1 MRNEAYSYAQLH
13 ITMRQSN
20 VRVSVPMRIG
30 ASSHNGEAMRIE
42 ANSITVRIGAIQV
55 LHAKFP
61 NCVYILV
68 NYAQRT

>member
-1 MRNEAYSYAQLH
+1 MRNGVYSYAQWH
-13 ITMRQSN
+13 ITLYEYN
-20 VRVSVPMRIG
+20 VRVSEPMRIG

-42 ANSITVRIGAIQV
+42 ASSITVRIGAVQV